1 MRPPDTLKNG
11 FKYCEITK
19 DLIDQIIEESQ
30 LDSESILNGI
40 KKFAKERLQRLN
52 KI

>member
-11 FKYCEITK
+11 FKYGEITK

-30 LDSESILNGI
+30 LDPESIYIGI
-40 KKFAKERLQRLN
+40 KNLLKKD
-52 KI
+52 